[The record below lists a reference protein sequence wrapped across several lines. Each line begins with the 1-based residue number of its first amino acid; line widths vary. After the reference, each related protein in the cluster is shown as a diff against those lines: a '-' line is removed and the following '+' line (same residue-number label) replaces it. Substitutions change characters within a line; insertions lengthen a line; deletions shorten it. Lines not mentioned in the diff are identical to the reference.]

1 MIENMKDFM
10 MTETFRWYGPSDVVS
25 LQDIRQIGCEGV
37 INALHEVAY
46 GEVWT
51 RAAIKERKDLIEAA
65 GLKWSAVESVPVSED
80 IKTHSG
86 DYKRHIEN
94 YKESIK
100 NLGAEN
106 IEIVIYNFMPVL
118 DWVRTDL
125 NYKLEN
131 GAECL
136 LFDPVRFAVFE
147 IYLLKRKGA
156 EQDYTQDQ
164 IDQAKVIFENMSE
177 TEKTNFKSA
186 IIDVFPG
193 CKMNFSMDD
202 IRQMLAKYDNID
214 KAQLT
219 ENYRYFLKE
228 VIPICEEANV
238 RMAVHPDDPPY
249 SILGL
254 PRIVSCEEDIKNII
268 AMYDSKANGLCF
280 CTGSFSPR
288 KDNDLVGM
296 IERYGH
302 RINVAHLRSTQR
314 NSDGSFYEAAHL
326 EGSVDMYAVVKALL
340 QEQQKRKKANRTDW
354 KLPLRPDHGHTILDD
369 LNKEDVPNPGYFCI
383 GRMKGLAEIRGLE
396 LGIARSIFTQ
406 KDND

>member
-1 MIENMKDFM
+1 MIKEVKDYM
-10 MTETFRWYGPSDVVS
+10 MTETFRWYGPGDVVT
-25 LQDIRQIGCEGV
+25 LNDIRQAGCEGV
-37 INALHEVAY
+37 INAIHEIPY
-46 GEVWT
+46 GEVW
-51 RAAIKERKDLIEAA
+51 RREAIQERKNLIESA

-94 YKESIK
+94 YKETIR
-100 NLGAEN
+100 NLGAEG
-106 IEIVIYNFMPVL
+106 IEVIIYNFMPVL

-136 LFDPVRFAVFE
+136 LFDPVRFALFE
-147 IYLLKRKGA
+147 IYILKREGA
-156 EQDYTQDQ
+156 EADYTAEQ
-164 IDQAKVIFENMSE
+164 IAEAKELFEHMSE
-177 TEKTNFKSA
+177 DEVKSFERD

-193 CKMNFSMDD
+193 CKMNFSIED

-214 KAQLT
+214 REQLT
-219 ENYRYFLKE
+219 ENYRYFLQE
-228 VIPICEEANV
+228 VIPVCEEAGV
-238 RMAVHPDDPPY
+238 RMAVHPDDPPF

-254 PRIVSCEEDIKNII
+254 PRIVSCEDDVKNII
-268 AMYDSKANGLCF
+268 LMYDSPANGLCF

-288 KDNDLVGM
+288 EDNDLPAM
-296 IERYGH
+296 IKRYGN

-326 EGSVDMYAVVKALL
+326 EGSVDMYEVVKALL
-340 QEQQKRKKANRTDW
+340 EEQQRRKKEGRKDW
-354 KLPLRPDHGHTILDD
+354 QLSFRPDHGHTILDD
-369 LNKEDVPNPGYFCI
+369 LNKEAVPNPGYFAL

-396 LGIARSIFTQ
+396 LGIVRSKFTSNN
-406 KDND
+406 KG